1 MAQYDSNLD
10 NHSVEAQTQNSV
22 DRLHNAVSQALSHP
36 AEQLIEQAEQ
46 SRTHAE
52 HAIQQAK
59 DSLGDD
65 SVEVAED
72 MLGGEV
78 QRLEQAK
85 KRCVP
90 KHL

>member
-10 NHSVEAQTQNSV
+10 DHSVEAQTQNSV
-22 DRLHNAVSQALSHP
+22 DKLHRAVSQALSHP

-65 SVEVAED
+65 AVEVAEE
-72 MLGGEV
+72 MLGEEV
-78 QRLEQAK
+78 GRLEQAK
-85 KRCVP
+85 KTLRP
-90 KHL
+90 

>member
-10 NHSVEAQTQNSV
+10 HHSVEAQTQNSV
-22 DRLHNAVSQALSHP
+22 DKLHHAVSQALSHP

-52 HAIQQAK
+52 NAIEQAK

-65 SVEVAED
+65 AVEVAED
-72 MLGGEV
+72 MLGEEV

-85 KRCVP
+85 KTLRP
-90 KHL
+90 